1 MTRETDAAGNFHD
14 ENGRFV
20 SLRDYI
26 ERIFDEKDRSAEF
39 ARATL
44 ERALNEAKIT
54 TERAMQEAKATTD
67 KALAEAKTAADQVSI
82 QIQKR
87 IELLESG
94 GAPFASRLD
103 ESLTSLKQDV
113 DVLKVNMVRTTV
125 LDALREQT
133 VAEAK
138 AQKRQIRYIAIAA
151 AISFA
156 FSIILLAINLLGQKP
171 G

>member
-1 MTRETDAAGNFHD
+1 MSKETDANGNYHD
-14 ENGRFV
+14 DNGRFV
-20 SLRDYI
+20 SLRDYV
-26 ERIFDEKDRSAEF
+26 EKIFDEKDKSAEF

-44 ERALNEAKIT
+44 ERALIEARST
-54 TERAMQEAKATTD
+54 TDRAMQEAKATTD
-67 KALAEAKTAADQVSI
+67 KALAEAKTAADQVSV

-103 ESLTSLKQDV
+103 ESLTSLKADV
-113 DVLKVNMVRTTV
+113 DVLKTNMVRTTV

-151 AISFA
+151 AVSFG
-156 FSIILLAINLLGQKP
+156 FSLILIGVQVVGK
-171 G
+171 

>member
-1 MTRETDAAGNFHD
+1 VTRETDANGNLHD

-67 KALAEAKTAADQVSI
+67 KALAEAKAAADAVTATQA
-82 QIQKR
+82 KR

-103 ESLTSLKQDV
+103 ESLTQLKGDV
-113 DVLKVNMVRTTV
+113 DVLKNNMVRTTV

-133 VAEAK
+133 INEAK

-151 AISFA
+151 AVSFG
-156 FSIILLAINLLGQKP
+156 FSLVLLAINLVGK
-171 G
+171 